1 MNKVLITE
9 SIAYNIHRLR
19 FISGMTQKE
28 LGDKVGVSLLT
39 ISRIETLRT
48 KSINTTILEKIAHAL
63 DTNIN
68 FIILPPKVKDV
79 PPPKFVRNA
88 LSDTSSS
95 TINIYCRICGTK
107 LYTDSNFCHKCGTKV
122 LP

>member
-1 MNKVLITE
+1 MSKVLITE
-9 SIAYNIHRLR
+9 TIAYNIHRLR

-39 ISRIETLRT
+39 ISRIETLRI
-48 KSINTTILEKIAHAL
+48 KSINTAILEKIARAL

-68 FIILPPKVKDV
+68 FITLPPKVKDV
-79 PPPKFVRNA
+79 PPPKFVRNT
-88 LSDTSSS
+88 LSDASSS
-95 TINIYCRICGTK
+95 INIYCRICGTK
-107 LYTDSNFCHKCGTKV
+107 LYTDSNFCHKCGTKI